1 MKPPRPKTELDDM
14 AERIAAVLNAM
25 APKLPIEPHDV
36 DLRMV
41 AELCWAL
48 DITPEIA
55 IQPSAR
61 RALATPPGG
70 RQ

>member
-1 MKPPRPKTELDDM
+1 MKPPRPKTDLDEM
-14 AERIAAVLNAM
+14 AERIAAVLNAI

-55 IQPSAR
+55 IQPAGR
-61 RALATPPGG
+61 QALANSGG
-70 RQ
+70 RT